1 MKEEKIRLKKCLL
14 YNMYMYNFNL
24 IDESKPC
31 LKILIMIQKDKSKDK
46 KETRR
51 KVELE

>member
-1 MKEEKIRLKKCLL
+1 
-14 YNMYMYNFNL
+14 MYNFNL

-31 LKILIMIQKDKSKDK
+31 FKILIMIQQDKSKDQ

-51 KVELE
+51 EKWNWNKSQTGWL